1 MIAGFTFSK
10 EIGMKSL
17 LQLFVAIFLLLPQGA
32 AALCVQ
38 GDCLNGQGTVV
49 LPDGRRYVGEFANGI
64 RTGRGLMTFPDGTK
78 YLGDWHNDKPHGQGT
93 LSSVG
98 KFEYAG
104 DFANGVRE
112 GNGTLETIDGKKYTG
127 KWKNDV
133 PHGQGKITYPDGASF
148 TGQFENGRRNGK
160 GEAVYADGTRYIG
173 EWKDDLPNGQGTK
186 IYNDGEKYTGEF
198 RNGLLHGQGKVLLPD
213 GTSYTGQWQNDV
225 LVSREDVV
233 QEMEF
238 ATVDENAG
246 HVLAVV
252 DEERDRGETP
262 ATAEVVEADTEQETP
277 VVAVDTKI
285 TLPGYASVNQNGVF
299 VRSGPST
306 EYRIIRSV
314 SRGFPVQLIGQEGD
328 WANIRDSVGQQ
339 GWIYTP
345 LLGPNDSAV
354 VNVSK
359 ANVRSGPGLD
369 FTVVSQLDFGA
380 VLQVRT
386 VKNNWYMVNT
396 PGNITGWLHQ
406 ELIWPVGHGMLSA
419 EGVARKEV
427 ITIETGAPGVQS
439 SEPVT
444 ESLEQV
450 AEPAPTD
457 QQDVSVI
464 ESQPAAIP
472 PRQAITSEAV
482 SGPTSAEVAHPDQD
496 YAGVVQ
502 NGKGANIRSESS
514 LAAEVLRSIPPGYP
528 MAVLERRDDW
538 VLVEDFRGRQGWIY
552 ASLLDKLQTVVIK
565 VGKGNLRSGPS
576 LTWEITAKLDY
587 GSVMFVDEFSGE
599 WIRVSSP
606 EGVNGWLHRDIVWP

>member
-552 ASLLDKLQTVVIK
+552 ASLLDELKTVVIK

-606 EGVNGWLHRDIVWP
+606 EGVTGWLHRDIVWP